1 MDHYKQVKTHGL
13 TANTRLVLIDAANKH
28 KGFSIIGSGAANVKL
43 EFVSG
48 GTFSAGITLAPADPL
63 TNQIPGSIVP
73 IRLAAITPDATGGK
87 IILFN

>member
-28 KGFSIIGSGAANVKL
+28 KGFSIIGSGATNVKL

-48 GTFSAGITLAPADPL
+48 GTFSAGITLTPTDPL